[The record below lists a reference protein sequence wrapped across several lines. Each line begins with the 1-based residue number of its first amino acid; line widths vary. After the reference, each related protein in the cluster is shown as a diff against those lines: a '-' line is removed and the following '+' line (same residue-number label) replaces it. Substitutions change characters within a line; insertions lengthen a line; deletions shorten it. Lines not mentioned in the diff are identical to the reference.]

1 MCVSTM
7 SMTPGLGTSHVALQG
22 RRARRHPLGNLAR
35 RLKFHDSFARE
46 CRLSFCAL
54 LQLHHAP
61 AIRLPCRLRLRAVP
75 GRFAFRGNL
84 VTVYGLR
91 IAELHATAYS

>member
-61 AIRLPCRLRLRAVP
+61 AIRLPCRLRLRAKSLAVLRL
-75 GRFAFRGNL
+75 RFADCGITR
-84 VTVYGLR
+84 YGL
-91 IAELHATAYS
+91 